1 MKNKQYI
8 YWHANGNK
16 KCYTI
21 QRTEIQWIVLS
32 SLPTSGA
39 CWIVLFNLFI
49 ILFIHKCVLM
59 NFLKTNFWLS
69 KSRLGC
75 SPRFFPSS
83 DLQDLFSAYLPVTI
97 RWCVWRIQ
105 FWCTTARRCH
115 GILGKWDMIFLYPSF
130 EKFYKKE

>member
-39 CWIVLFNLFI
+39 CWIVLFIYHFVYPQMCTHE
-49 ILFIHKCVLM
+49 FPQDQ
-59 NFLKTNFWLS
+59 FLTQQIQIRMFT
-69 KSRLGC
+69 
-75 SPRFFPSS
+75 PFFPSS